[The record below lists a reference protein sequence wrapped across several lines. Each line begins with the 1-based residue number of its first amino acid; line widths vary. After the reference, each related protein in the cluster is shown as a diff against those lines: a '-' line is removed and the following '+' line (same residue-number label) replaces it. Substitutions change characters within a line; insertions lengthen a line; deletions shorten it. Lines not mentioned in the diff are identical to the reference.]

1 MKDLKFSDRFLVP
14 DYTDPSETVS
24 GELFFDPEKCT
35 GCMLCTVICPARC
48 VVMEKPKKGAEKG
61 VPHLDTVMADCQ
73 GCVSCGCCVAA
84 CPSGAISIVRG
95 FAAGKFYT
103 RLHQAPEMTPPKRY

>member
-1 MKDLKFSDRFLVP
+1 MEDLKFAYRFQIP
-14 DYTDPSETVS
+14 DYLDPSETVS

-35 GCMLCTVICPARC
+35 GCMLCTTICPARS
-48 VVMEKPKKGAEKG
+48 VIMEKRKKGDKT
-61 VPHLDTVMADCQ
+61 VPRLDTIVPGVT

-95 FAAGKFYT
+95 FSAGKFYT
-103 RLHQAPEMTPPKRY
+103 RLHQAKELAFPKRY